1 MNDYVTKRMNDVCQ
15 IYGLALEATGCKT
28 DEGDIRDG
36 WKRRPEMFLQA
47 MLIEAV
53 HDLANQ
59 VRELRI
65 QSS

>member
-1 MNDYVTKRMNDVCQ
+1 MNDYVTKRMNDVFQ
-15 IYGLALEATGCKT
+15 IYGLALDATGCKT

-36 WKRRPEMFLQA
+36 WKHRPELFLQA

-53 HDLANQ
+53 HDLANE